1 MEDRIWG
8 HVVELEAIKVKEAK
22 DEGVDGKLE
31 DVQEMGNKAYPLVV
45 AGHGHPDGVEA
56 AVPGNEVRMGRDE
69 LWHVTLLRSTGLA
82 APVRPWKTS
91 ISPLSGR
98 APP

>member
-1 MEDRIWG
+1 M
-8 HVVELEAIKVKEAK
+8 KEAMNW
-22 DEGVDGKLE
+22 EPEVA
-31 DVQEMGNKAYPLVV
+31 QEMGNKAYPLVV

-69 LWHVTLLRSTGLA
+69 LWHVTRLRSTGLA